1 MASRTCTHTHTHTD
15 TYTPQRERER
25 DREREKERERVCVCV
40 LYVCQVPRKG
50 RGGNRNGGDGTLAQG
65 SPVMDICF

>member
-1 MASRTCTHTHTHTD
+1 MCSLTQTE
-15 TYTPQRERER
+15 RERER
-25 DREREKERERVCVCV
+25 ERERKREREREGEREGESEREGERECV

-65 SPVMDICF
+65 S